1 MQHDVHVRCA
11 RTSLAP
17 SQANIYNDKNEVT
30 YVQWTIVDKEHK
42 NDPNGRTSTIKK
54 EFQTTQEQL
63 LEQLTTQEQLL
74 EQLNLMLR
82 KFKRHT
88 YNIKNQFTHY
98 RALKQG
104 LKAHECLINLDFSR
118 K

>member
-63 LEQLTTQEQLL
+63 LEQL
-74 EQLNLMLR
+74 NLMLR